1 MFSPR
6 FEKCQ
11 GATEV
16 VVARP
21 CSMRIL
27 YVIVL
32 LSRLYIS

>member
-1 MFSPR
+1 MFLPR

-16 VVARP
+16 VVVIL
-21 CSMRIL
+21 RIL
-27 YVIVL
+27 YVRVL